1 MDSKKFSPHLNSN
14 TESQPQHV
22 EQIPNR
28 STSNRLVS
36 SHLIPP
42 VTTNRTHNDTS
53 TDELNKNI
61 SSDYQDIQIRTLTK
75 WINVQLSQVDEHINS
90 IDKDLK
96 NGKKLLKL
104 LSVVSKNT
112 SALKPERG
120 NMRIHELS
128 NVALALKFLQDEWG
142 ADSLPAIG
150 SEAIVNGDVKSTLAI
165 TFFIMLKYQI
175 HPILLNNPEYNSKK
189 STQDNVNALFFF
201 YYTWFFFFY

>member
-1 MDSKKFSPHLNSN
+1 
-14 TESQPQHV
+14 
-22 EQIPNR
+22 
-28 STSNRLVS
+28 
-36 SHLIPP
+36 
-42 VTTNRTHNDTS
+42 

-75 WINVQLSQVDEHINS
+75 WINVQLSQVDEHIDS

-150 SEAIVNGDVKSTLAI
+150 SEAIVNGD
-165 TFFIMLKYQI
+165 
-175 HPILLNNPEYNSKK
+175 
-189 STQDNVNALFFF
+189 
-201 YYTWFFFFY
+201 